1 MTDIAIQQ
9 TTVDGVTKYTMAFP
23 LTDEEGNAI
32 LDRAG
37 KPRFTNLIADSESE
51 LAIKAAQGHLEVS
64 RALNRA
70 NQHIDTLKN
79 KRPTPARVQPD
90 LRPKPMTADE
100 QLEVGL
106 QMQDPRKAAAA
117 IEKVIESRVAPVA
130 TAVENQGKNLD
141 IEARRRI
148 AGEFFSRHPEYNLS
162 ANGQMLGRWLQEN
175 GYDFTLDNIEI
186 AFATLQDRLARI
198 APRNEPPVVAAPDNA
213 APGNETPNPGDPPT
227 PPRRA
232 PVSGISN
239 SQATGAPVS
248 RQHFP
253 YTRDQ
258 LLTMAYKHDQKY
270 LELIRNPATNAMVNA
285 VLAGR

>member
-162 ANGQMLGRWLQEN
+162 ANGERLRFHARQHRDCLR
-175 GYDFTLDNIEI
+175 DFT
-186 AFATLQDRLARI
+186 
-198 APRNEPPVVAAPDNA
+198 
-213 APGNETPNPGDPPT
+213 G
-227 PPRRA
+227 PPRAYRA
-232 PVSGISN
+232 P
-239 SQATGAPVS
+239 Q
-248 RQHFP
+248 
-253 YTRDQ
+253 
-258 LLTMAYKHDQKY
+258 
-270 LELIRNPATNAMVNA
+270 
-285 VLAGR
+285 